1 MALARSYAFQLGDH
15 KDPPTPQG
23 LRVFGLKEKPLSC
36 FSVDRER
43 GRPDCLPEQ
52 TRPPR
57 PPTGGAAELQS
68 LVDAAPWRSTWGLQ
82 EVSRSR
88 SSYRPEKA
96 WLRGL
101 L

>member
-36 FSVDRER
+36 FSVDGER

-52 TRPPR
+52 ARPPR
-57 PPTGGAAELQS
+57 PPTGGVAELQS

>member
-52 TRPPR
+52 ARPPR
-57 PPTGGAAELQS
+57 PPTGGVAELQS